1 MTGDEDIE
9 GLAAE
14 YVLGSLDAAE
24 RAEVAAR
31 RQVDPALNAAI
42 RAWEERLGPLNGALA
57 GIEPP
62 PHVLRN
68 VMRQIQDPQRQ
79 PSGAAIAGARG
90 HGAARRRLAIA
101 AGACALAAC
110 LVAVLVWVTETPVR
124 IPAKFVSELKK
135 NAYATEGTM
144 TATVPLGFEVYF
156 DLRASTILVRPYAVP
171 PGASREYQLW
181 LIPRRSMAAPISLG
195 VIPLAEPSTSP
206 WPATYPPRDL
216 ADATLAVSLEPRGG
230 SPKGIP
236 TGPTIFVGKLVQA
249 TPPRLVVP

>member
-1 MTGDEDIE
+1 MTDDDDIE

-24 RAEVAAR
+24 RAEVAGR
-31 RQVDPALNAAI
+31 RQVDPALNDAI
-42 RAWEERLGPLNGALA
+42 KAWEERLGPLSGALP

-62 PHVLRN
+62 RHVLHN
-68 VMRQIQDPQRQ
+68 VVRQIQNPRRQ
-79 PSGAAIAGARG
+79 PNGSALRESRG
-90 HGAARRRLAIA
+90 QSAARRWLGIA

-110 LVAVLVWVTETPVR
+110 LVAVLVWVTEVPVR
-124 IPAKFVSELKK
+124 IPAIFVSELKK
-135 NAYATEGTM
+135 NAYATDGTM
-144 TATVPLGFEVYF
+144 TATVPLGFEVFF

-171 PGASREYQLW
+171 PGSSREYQLW
-181 LIPRRSMAAPISLG
+181 LIPRRSTATPISLG

-249 TPPRLVVP
+249 TPPRRSVP

>member
-1 MTGDEDIE
+1 MIDDDDIE

-14 YVLGSLDAAE
+14 YVLGSLESAE
-24 RAEVAAR
+24 RVEVAAR
-31 RQVDPALNAAI
+31 RQVDSALNDAI
-42 RAWEERLGPLNGALA
+42 RAWEERLGPLSDALP

-62 PHVLRN
+62 GHVLRN
-68 VMRQIQDPQRQ
+68 VMRQIQDPRQ
-79 PSGAAIAGARG
+79 QLNGSALPESPGRSAPRHWLGV
-90 HGAARRRLAIA
+90 A
-101 AGACALAAC
+101 AGAGALAAC
-110 LVAVLVWVTETPVR
+110 LVAALVWVTEAPVR

-135 NAYATEGTM
+135 NAATDGAT
-144 TATVPLGFEVYF
+144 TATVPLGFEVFF

-171 PGASREYQLW
+171 PGSSREYQLW
-181 LIPRRSMAAPISLG
+181 LIPRRSTATPISLG
-195 VIPLAEPSTSP
+195 VIPLAEASTSP

-249 TPPRLVVP
+249 TPPHLSAP